1 MKVRRTR
8 SLAVC
13 QFVKLAAVTGR
24 HIACVWDFS
33 RTVGPMR
40 KPISFYKHVIALS
53 GDIAVLQATD
63 EADRFRFFSVR
74 GAPVTRVSC
83 DVF

>member
-40 KPISFYKHVIALS
+40 KPISFYKYVIALS

-74 GAPVTRVSC
+74 GAPVTNVSC

>member
-1 MKVRRTR
+1 MKVRRAQ
-8 SLAVC
+8 SLVVC

-24 HIACVWDFS
+24 HIARVWDFS

-40 KPISFYKHVIALS
+40 TPILFYKYDIALN
-53 GDIAVLQATD
+53 GDIAVLQTTG
-63 EADRFRFFSVR
+63 EADRFRFFSVS